1 MSAFL
6 SSIVQFFRKPSVLG
20 PFAAFGYGIISI
32 SITFFNKAVLS
43 SYDFKFGNALMLAQM
58 IASLCFLPIMRKHG
72 FISYKDPTI
81 AVAKQC
87 VLLALFFVAMV
98 VLSLVALPFVNIP
111 VYNTLRR
118 FSTLLVIIIEHFWLK
133 KDVAKDELASVLL
146 MVAGAVVA
154 YMGDLT
160 FSFIG
165 YTLTILSTIANAGYL
180 VCIRFTKERTK
191 CGEFEMMFYNNVLSI
206 PFVVPLVL
214 GLELD
219 GLIHFQYWLNPGFIL
234 CFFMSAVLAFL
245 LNYFLF
251 LCSTVNSPLTT
262 SVTGQVKAILSVV
275 IGLFFFGDVIVTPLL
290 LFGLGISCA
299 GSIYYAVIK
308 YRQAQ
313 ARAKPSQL
321 PTVISDT
328 KKDEEAKL

>member
-1 MSAFL
+1 MSGLFQP
-6 SSIVQFFRKPSVLG
+6 VVDFFKQPSVLG
-20 PFAAFGYGIISI
+20 VFAAFGYGAISI

-43 SYDFKFGNALMLAQM
+43 VYEFKFGNALMLAQM
-58 IASLCFLPIMRKHG
+58 IASLCFLPVMRKHG
-72 FISYKDPTI
+72 FINYRSFNWD
-81 AVAKQC
+81 VAKQC
-87 VLLALFFVAMV
+87 FLLAFFFVAMV

-118 FSTLLVIIIEHFWLK
+118 FSTLLVIAIERVWLNK
-133 KDVAKDELASVLL
+133 SVQKDELASVLM

-160 FSFIG
+160 FSFVG
-165 YTLTILSTIANAGYL
+165 YLLTILSTIMNAGYL
-180 VCIRFTKERTK
+180 VCIRFTKERTE
-191 CGEFEMMFYNNVLSI
+191 CGEFEMMFYNNLMSI
-206 PFVVPLVL
+206 PFVVPLVIA
-214 GLELD
+214 LEFD
-219 GLIHFQYWLNPGFIL
+219 GLVQYPYWLDPGFLI

-262 SVTGQVKAILSVV
+262 SVTGQVKAILSVI

-290 LFGLGISCA
+290 LLGLFISSA
-299 GSIYYAVIK
+299 GSVYYAVIK

-313 ARAKPSQL
+313 NRLKETVL
-321 PTVISDT
+321 PVST
-328 KKDEEAKL
+328 KANGGVQG

>member
-1 MSAFL
+1 
-6 SSIVQFFRKPSVLG
+6 
-20 PFAAFGYGIISI
+20 
-32 SITFFNKAVLS
+32 
-43 SYDFKFGNALMLAQM
+43 M
-58 IASLCFLPIMRKHG
+58 IASLIFLPIMRKYG
-72 FISYKDPTI
+72 FINYKDPSM

-87 VLLALFFVAMV
+87 ILLAVFFVAMV

-118 FSTLLVIIIEHFWLK
+118 FSTLLVIIIERLWLK
-133 KDVAKDELASVLL
+133 KSVATDELISVLL

-160 FSFIG
+160 FSMVG
-165 YTLTILSTIANAGYL
+165 YALTIASTIANAGYL
-180 VCIRFTKERTK
+180 VCIRFTKERTQ

-206 PFVVPLVL
+206 PFVVPLVA

-219 GLIHFQYWLNPGFIL
+219 GLIHYQHWFDPGFIL

-262 SVTGQVKAILSVV
+262 SVTGQVKAILSVI

-290 LFGLGISCA
+290 LFGLAISCG

-308 YRQAQ
+308 YRQ
-313 ARAKPSQL
+313 SQNRLKQTTL
-321 PTVISDT
+321 PTSMPSIPKVDVDQSD
-328 KKDEEAKL
+328 DDNAGNR